1 MTLAATRRIPAPLS
15 VLTALVVL
23 TLSTA
28 LTLVG
33 APGHA
38 ASPADGSSALD
49 MTITADVVIKS
60 DDTYSIKMVVTD
72 STGLDIFNKEN
83 CKAESFAGADVG
95 KVDAKADFKEEGD
108 KAICT
113 IEGSG
118 PIKDSDG
125 QIKHEGKEYVVKL
138 GNEESSSSASQLD
151 VTQTITFPGKVTE
164 GDGGKVEG
172 NKVTFTDLDSHTV
185 RGGDG
190 STPVWVWILIA
201 VGALVVIGGGAAAFF
216 ITRSKNNKGQPS
228 PYGPVPTQGYDPNP
242 AFQAQP
248 GQPYGGQP
256 GPSY

>member
-1 MTLAATRRIPAPLS
+1 MTPATARRIPAPFS
-15 VLTALVVL
+15 VLTALAAL
-23 TLSTA
+23 ALSA
-28 LTLVG
+28 PLALVG

-38 ASPADGSSALD
+38 APLADDSD
-49 MTITADVVIKS
+49 TQFKITADIVINK
-60 DDTYSIKMVVTD
+60 DDTYSAKMVIVDNTD
-72 STGLDIFNKEN
+72 IGFMSEDN
-83 CKAESFAGADVG
+83 CSDDMFAGQDLG
-95 KVDAKADFKEEGD
+95 KNAKATFKDNGD
-108 KAICT
+108 SRTCT
-113 IEGSG
+113 IEGSQS
-118 PIKDSDG
+118 IKDSKG
-125 QIKHEGKEYVVKL
+125 QVKHEGNEYIVKT
-138 GNEESSSSASQLD
+138 GSESTSAAMSEVD

-164 GDGGKVEG
+164 ADGGKVEG

-216 ITRSKNNKGQPS
+216 ITRGKNNKGQPS

-256 GPSY
+256 GQTY

>member
-28 LTLVG
+28 LALVG

-38 ASPADGSSALD
+38 ASPADGSFSLE
-49 MTITADVVIKS
+49 ITADVVIKS

-138 GNEESSSSASQLD
+138 GNEESWTSPRPSPSPARSPRATAARSKATRSPSPTSTPTRSGAETARLPCGSGSSSPWA
-151 VTQTITFPGKVTE
+151 
-164 GDGGKVEG
+164 
-172 NKVTFTDLDSHTV
+172 
-185 RGGDG
+185 R
-190 STPVWVWILIA
+190 
-201 VGALVVIGGGAAAFF
+201 
-216 ITRSKNNKGQPS
+216 
-228 PYGPVPTQGYDPNP
+228 
-242 AFQAQP
+242 
-248 GQPYGGQP
+248 
-256 GPSY
+256 